1 MFYKDRDN
9 NFYFFSILTN
19 EDLKTIVEIEK
30 RKIVGLLATFCLGF
44 DLVMTVLAVL
54 AIL

>member
-1 MFYKDRDN
+1 MFYKDRDSN
-9 NFYFFSILTN
+9 LYFFIILTN
-19 EDLKTIVEIEK
+19 EDLKNEEIEK

>member
-1 MFYKDRDN
+1 MKRKEKGYLEKEFKAAR
-9 NFYFFSILTN
+9 
-19 EDLKTIVEIEK
+19 KRRKEIEK